1 MPRKKQ
7 NLLLQP
13 RLPGLEFEPPP
24 RPLHTVVTVTSH
36 LIKPTAVC
44 KCRCRKRPAAWL
56 GRPRCANAVAGKGQP
71 QQSDQ
76 PASLRWVRDRLAT
89 AGVTQQPEG
98 ER

>member
-1 MPRKKQ
+1 MPRKKH

-13 RLPGLEFEPPP
+13 RLPRTRIRAAASPPAH
-24 RPLHTVVTVTSH
+24 RSDGHQPLN
-36 LIKPTAVC
+36 K
-44 KCRCRKRPAAWL
+44 
-56 GRPRCANAVAGKGQP
+56 GRPRCANAVAGKCQP
-71 QQSDQ
+71 QQCDQ